1 MIKVRELVSNKLI
14 IETNKDL
21 HFFGQIL
28 NYRKFKYFKSLNDN
42 N

>member
-21 HFFGQIL
+21 HFIDQIL